1 MANVFEMAQAQVK
14 NACDKLGMEPQVYE
28 LLKEPR
34 RVIEVNI
41 PVKMDDGSIK
51 VFKGYRSQHCDAV
64 GPTKG
69 GIRFHPN
76 VSLEEVKALSIW
88 MTFSN
93 WYSLRWW

>member
-51 VFKGYRSQHCDAV
+51 VLSRCSRDIDLSTVMQLDQLRV
-64 GPTKG
+64 
-69 GIRFHPN
+69 
-76 VSLEEVKALSIW
+76 VSDSIQ
-88 MTFSN
+88 T
-93 WYSLRWW
+93 YL